1 MADEQRG
8 IVLVTG
14 TTGSGKSTTGKR
26 TRGAFY
32 RGLRLMSLDGTCLD
46 VADTPENAAAFGRPG
61 TQRGHGVGAFPQLRL
76 VGLAECGTHAIT
88 SAAFG
93 PCTSSEVALADE
105 LFGWLGP
112 GVLCLADRG
121 FYGFE
126 RFGRARASGAQLI
139 WRVGANV
146 QLPREQTLGDDEFV
160 FRHNRRGTPMAAFQ
174 TPRPRHPTRAQHL
187 PPDHPT
193 RRIAITEPT
202 GYASDS

>member
-61 TQRGHGVGAFPQLRL
+61 TQRRHGVGAFPQLRL

-121 FYGFE
+121 FE
-126 RFGRARASGAQLI
+126 RFGRARASGAQLVWRVGANVQLPR

-160 FRHNRRGTPMAAFQ
+160 FRHNRRGTPMAGFQ
-174 TPRPRHPTRAQHL
+174 TLLGLGLAHEPITYREIINRA
-187 PPDHPT
+187 
-193 RRIAITEPT
+193 A
-202 GYASDS
+202 